1 MELHRS
7 AGALPKFLS
16 EYSLGMHDRKL
27 NPKAAERTKEK
38 QQAKQLLE
46 VIQDQEPFVFLQ
58 AERR

>member
-27 NPKAAERTKEK
+27 NPKAEERTKEK

-46 VIQDQEPFVFLQ
+46 VIQDQEPFVFL
-58 AERR
+58 